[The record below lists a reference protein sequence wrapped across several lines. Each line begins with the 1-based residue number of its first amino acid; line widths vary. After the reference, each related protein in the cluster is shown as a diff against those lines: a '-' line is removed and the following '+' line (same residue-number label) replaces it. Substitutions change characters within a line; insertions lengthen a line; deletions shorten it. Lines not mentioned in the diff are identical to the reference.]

1 MHSLA
6 VIRMHGVLNLSILTQ
21 GFTPCNPGVS
31 RVAALKTPP
40 AVAHEFGRKNAR
52 TSEFGHSL
60 RRSQMHCAA
69 HGPSAAAPQH

>member
-31 RVAALKTPP
+31 RVAALKNSLG
-40 AVAHEFGRKNAR
+40 FNAWVR
-52 TSEFGHSL
+52 
-60 RRSQMHCAA
+60 QKIC
-69 HGPSAAAPQH
+69 PN